1 MMFLK
6 TYFSTTLM
14 PPHYF
19 ELKIDCQAVFTE
31 GFSGLLPVKLYGL
44 SPLKAVT
51 LAKINHC

>member
-1 MMFLK
+1 MFLK
-6 TYFSTTLM
+6 TYFSTTLL

-31 GFSGLLPVKLYGL
+31 GFSGLLSVKLYGL
-44 SPLKAVT
+44 SPFKAVT